1 MSCEERDWRDLYF
14 AAFASFTQRKP
25 VWLAGLF
32 GSPLFR
38 APGR

>member
-1 MSCEERDWRDLYF
+1 MRGEGDWKGYF

-25 VWLAGLF
+25 VWLAALF
-32 GSPLFR
+32 GSPLFL